1 MSGYAFLSTFF
12 SAIGEQIHRIAGN
25 TKWSRA
31 DAGRCAMLKASCH
44 LIFIIFIVRIRFLAE
59 GVVCHRREKSEV
71 VVRSLMF
78 LLFVQASSPDKGESS
93 TKRCSFSFSGLLMN
107 HPMSRSV
114 FSRL

>member
-1 MSGYAFLSTFF
+1 MHACRPFFRLSGNEFIEKLGTQN
-12 SAIGEQIHRIAGN
+12 GRG
-25 TKWSRA
+25 R

-78 LLFVQASSPDKGESS
+78 LLFAQASSPDKGESS
-93 TKRCSFSFSGLLMN
+93 TKRCSVSFSGLLMN